1 MAAIMRETAHPLS
14 ASVFRGVSGRCPAC
28 GKGQLFW
35 KYLKVNGRCEACDQD
50 LARYP
55 ADDGPAY
62 LTILLVGHLVV
73 APMLFFPLVW
83 RSNPLYSLPL
93 ILSALAAVTLTVLPR
108 VKGGWVGMMYAL
120 GVKDTE
126 ARFHTADAAD

>member
-1 MAAIMRETAHPLS
+1 MQDTAHPL
-14 ASVFRGVSGRCPAC
+14 APSVFRGVAGNCPAC
-28 GKGQLFW
+28 GKGRLFW
-35 KYLKVNGRCEACDQD
+35 KYLKVNGRCEQCDTD

-62 LTILLVGHLVV
+62 LTILLVGHLIV
-73 APMLFFPLVW
+73 APMLFFPIVW
-83 RSNPLYSLPL
+83 QANPLYSLPI
-93 ILSALAAVTLTVLPR
+93 ILGALSLVTLAVLPR

-126 ARFHTADAAD
+126 AHFHTADAAD